1 MTKEVMIF
9 WRLPDGTRCAVLED
23 PHHGWRLQVTRMGT
37 VLVTEQFSD
46 PHRLWDRASALRPLF
61 VKSVA

>member
-23 PHHGWRLQVTRMGT
+23 PKHGWQLQVTRLAT
-37 VLVTEQFSD
+37 VLLAEQFD
-46 PHRLWDRASALRPLF
+46 NPYRLLERATALRPLF
-61 VKSVA
+61 MKSVA